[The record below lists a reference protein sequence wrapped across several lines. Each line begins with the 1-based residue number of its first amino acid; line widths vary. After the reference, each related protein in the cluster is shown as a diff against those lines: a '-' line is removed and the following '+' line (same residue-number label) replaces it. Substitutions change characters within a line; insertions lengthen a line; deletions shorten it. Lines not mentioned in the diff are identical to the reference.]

1 MRGITMR
8 GLFGATTAA
17 ALLFVGASSASAQN
31 LQLTIAN
38 GRVTLVADNVPVR
51 QILAEWSRIG
61 NTQMVNAE
69 KLGGSPVTLR
79 LLDVPEAQ
87 ALDVVLRSASGYMAA
102 PRAAGQAGA
111 SRFDRVLILATS
123 RPTTTGPPPAL
134 SNAQPRFQPQPPPM
148 IMPQPVEQEE
158 MADDQDVPME
168 EMAPDAMP
176 GFAPQP
182 GAMPGQVSPNAPG
195 FVPPTPATV
204 QMPVP
209 QGQVNAPITSPRPG
223 LLPQPAQPQQ
233 PEMPPPVP
241 PPVTQNPTRPIPN

>member
-1 MRGITMR
+1 MTSLR

-17 ALLFVGASSASAQN
+17 ALVFMGPSNASAQN

-69 KLGGSPVTLR
+69 KLTGSPVTLR
-79 LLDVPEAQ
+79 LIDVPEAQ

-102 PRAAGQAGA
+102 PRAVGQAGA
-111 SRFDRVLILATS
+111 SRYDRVLILATS
-123 RPTTTGPPPAL
+123 RPTTTGPPPAFTN
-134 SNAQPRFQPQPPPM
+134 SQPRFQPQPPPM
-148 IMPQPVEQEE
+148 VMPQPVEQDEV
-158 MADDQDVPME
+158 ADDQDVSSE
-168 EMAPDAMP
+168 EMVPNAMP

-182 GAMPGQVSPNAPG
+182 GALPGQFSPNAPG

-204 QMPVP
+204 QMPMP
-209 QGQVNAPITSPRPG
+209 QGQVNAPVTAPRPG
-223 LLPQPAQPQQ
+223 LLPQPAQSQQ
-233 PEMPPPVP
+233 PQLPPPVP
-241 PPVTQNPTRPIPN
+241 PPVTQNPARPIPN